1 MLFVCHPKIL
11 HLSIVFSFSWEL
23 KWHQEKLKTMLM
35 QNFGVTN
42 KEHYGMLWYFLE
54 WSIGRQAPEGKTNC
68 AGRENCQS
76 NGIHEGKN
84 WHQIRISR
92 TGHRQKI
99 CESLQSLQWRS
110 EEIFFCPG
118 ELGGLCCQW
127 SAYHQ
132 NLDRIDEIKHLPGAW
147 IWKTFHVSSS
157 PPCWW
162 TVNKR
167 SLISSLCLSTNIC
180 SFHHRYLCLPRLHEN
195 LWKPPIVLFFW
206 RRPAV
211 CCLSLVTAAE
221 NVSVQF
227 ACVLKFRSTKGL
239 FTWR

>member
-68 AGRENCQS
+68 ARRENCQS

-110 EEIFFCPG
+110 EEIFFA
-118 ELGGLCCQW
+118 Q
-127 SAYHQ
+127 
-132 NLDRIDEIKHLPGAW
+132 
-147 IWKTFHVSSS
+147 
-157 PPCWW
+157 
-162 TVNKR
+162 
-167 SLISSLCLSTNIC
+167 
-180 SFHHRYLCLPRLHEN
+180 EN
-195 LWKPPIVLFFW
+195 L
-206 RRPAV
+206 A
-211 CCLSLVTAAE
+211 
-221 NVSVQF
+221 
-227 ACVLKFRSTKGL
+227 ACVVNGAHTIKTWTGL
-239 FTWR
+239 MKWNTYQGHEFEKPFTLRHRRHAGGR